1 MIVHS
6 IPNVYLFFLECD
18 CDPEGTVDD
27 GDCDMFTDEFEG
39 TSAGQC
45 HCKEN
50 VGGVRCDGCKNGY
63 WNFTLENELGCQGKS
78 HLIFNNTSSSDYTSN
93 LEITDPVFC
102 TEMIMFIK
110 FTFLIKKQTVL
121 SGFLSIFILKQK

>member
-1 MIVHS
+1 MGQNNFDNN
-6 IPNVYLFFLECD
+6 IPFIFIFIECD
-18 CDPEGTVDD
+18 CDPD
-27 GDCDMFTDEFEG
+27 GIDPEYPDCDMFTDEFEG

-78 HLIFNNTSSSDYTSN
+78 HLILNY
-93 LEITDPVFC
+93 
-102 TEMIMFIK
+102 
-110 FTFLIKKQTVL
+110 
-121 SGFLSIFILKQK
+121 LSIKSNIQF